1 MVKKEMSF
9 AILAVVCITHSALC
23 DEIGQSNEQKDDL
36 VELEKKAQQPRVLDS
51 GINTELNGNSL
62 YDIMLH
68 SKGTEKDAK
77 TVLVKYD
84 KHRRFER
91 TGMLKRLVRYPKARE
106 HIERG
111 NAVICPDAV
120 KERDPREDEETERT
134 VILYKTQDI
143 RHCAKV
149 AEWHERL
156 KKERRNRGG
165 SQC

>member
-1 MVKKEMSF
+1 MKKEILF
-9 AILAVVCITHSALC
+9 AVLAAGCIANPSLC
-23 DEIGQSNEQKDDL
+23 EEIEQPSEQKDDL
-36 VELEKKAQQPRVLDS
+36 VASEKKPLDPRVLDA
-51 GINTELNGNSL
+51 GIHTELNGNSL

-84 KHRRFER
+84 KHRRLER
-91 TGMLKRLVRYPKARE
+91 TGYLKRLVRYPKARE

-111 NAVICPDAV
+111 NAVLCFNAV
-120 KERDPREDEETERT
+120 KERDPRDDFDRELT

-143 RHCAKV
+143 RNCAKV

-156 KKERRNRGG
+156 KNERRYRGG
-165 SQC
+165 QC